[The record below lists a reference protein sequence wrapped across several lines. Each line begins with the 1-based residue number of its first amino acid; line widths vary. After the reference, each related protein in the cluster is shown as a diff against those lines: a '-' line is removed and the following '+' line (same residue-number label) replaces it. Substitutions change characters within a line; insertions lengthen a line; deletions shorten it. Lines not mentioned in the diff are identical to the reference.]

1 MAKFSDY
8 NGKRKVKAW
17 CPSNI
22 GTPEDYSLYSHK
34 KIKFICFDCNHTIS
48 IALYDIAKGVWCG
61 YCSGRYLCGESECN
75 ACYEKSFAFHH
86 PDKSLEWS
94 SRNAVIPRQVTK
106 ASNKKF
112 FFDCAT
118 CGHEY
123 QMSLHSINNGSGC
136 KYCGGKSLCETLG
149 CVVCHKKTFAFLSP
163 ERSKDWSENNEKG
176 PDRVFNASNSIF
188 LFNCKQCNHEYDMSA
203 ANARDSS
210 VYGCP
215 YCANQRL
222 CPDSKNCHSCYTK
235 SFASFYP
242 EKVMC
247 WSKKNPYSP
256 SQYFMHADKKVLF
269 DCQTCKKEFRVKI
282 CDITNNLQ
290 WCGGCYILR
299 NKSMQELFKVLGG
312 IDNVKILT
320 EVKVVCEGRSLFWDM
335 VITINN
341 RKIHI
346 ESDGAQHFTLK
357 GMINMCR
364 GKESIDKFIDQ
375 RKRDLLKEEYIRR
388 NGGLLFRFS
397 YRQKKKIPALVER
410 MLQDSEKGDQ
420 GVVYLDSLYDNWG
433 PITRDDIV

>member
-1 MAKFSDY
+1 MVKFSDH
-8 NGKRKVKAW
+8 NDKRMVNAW

-176 PDRVFNASNSIF
+176 PDRVFNASN
-188 LFNCKQCNHEYDMSA
+188 L
-203 ANARDSS
+203 
-210 VYGCP
+210 
-215 YCANQRL
+215 
-222 CPDSKNCHSCYTK
+222 
-235 SFASFYP
+235 
-242 EKVMC
+242 
-247 WSKKNPYSP
+247 
-256 SQYFMHADKKVLF
+256 
-269 DCQTCKKEFRVKI
+269 
-282 CDITNNLQ
+282 
-290 WCGGCYILR
+290 
-299 NKSMQELFKVLGG
+299 
-312 IDNVKILT
+312 
-320 EVKVVCEGRSLFWDM
+320 SL
-335 VITINN
+335 
-341 RKIHI
+341 IHI
-346 ESDGAQHFTLK
+346 
-357 GMINMCR
+357 
-364 GKESIDKFIDQ
+364 
-375 RKRDLLKEEYIRR
+375 
-388 NGGLLFRFS
+388 
-397 YRQKKKIPALVER
+397 
-410 MLQDSEKGDQ
+410 
-420 GVVYLDSLYDNWG
+420 
-433 PITRDDIV
+433 